1 MFGEEKADINKKFQP
16 YPTEHPPPPHPHP
29 PPPPPPPH
37 PDKHGNFTKSL
48 ENV

>member
-16 YPTEHPPPPHPHP
+16 YPTE
-29 PPPPPPPH
+29 PPPPH

>member
-16 YPTEHPPPPHPHP
+16 YPTEPPL
-29 PPPPPPPH
+29 H

>member
-16 YPTEHPPPPHPHP
+16 YPTEPPPP

-37 PDKHGNFTKSL
+37 PDKHGDFTKSL

>member
-16 YPTEHPPPPHPHP
+16 YPTE
-29 PPPPPPPH
+29 PPH
-37 PDKHGNFTKSL
+37 PDKHGDFTKSL

>member
-16 YPTEHPPPPHPHP
+16 YPTE
-29 PPPPPPPH
+29 PPPPPH